1 LRIHNFK
8 FGGFQMP
15 VPEVSESFTGSV
27 NRVTLGAT
35 KDEGGTRTSKV
46 TVGGA
51 RDVVYGGSGSEESG
65 KPVIAIDVLDS
76 KPEDWPDILCEPYKD
91 VFDSPG
97 DWAKKCIERFGADL
111 ICLKFDGIHPDK
123 ADKDATHA
131 VKVTEEVL
139 KAVGIPLVLWGCGN
153 DEKDNQVMPKV
164 SEAAKGEN
172 CLIGTVTEDNYKALT
187 AIALADGHNLITQAP
202 LDINI
207 AKQVNILASDMGF
220 PLERIVTF
228 QTTGALGY
236 GIEYAYSIQERQRLA
251 ALGGDKMMSMPV
263 ICDVGYESW
272 RVKEA
277 KLVDAPEWGDVKG
290 RGPMW
295 EATTAIC
302 LLQAGVDI
310 IRMRHP
316 RAVTVVKNFINQIWQ

>member
-1 LRIHNFK
+1 
-8 FGGFQMP
+8 MS
-15 VPEVSESFTGSV
+15 VPEITDSFTGSV

-35 KDEGGTRTSKV
+35 KENGGTRTSTV
-46 TVGGA
+46 TIGGA
-51 RDVVYGGSGSEESG
+51 RNVVYGGSVEDASE
-65 KPVIAIDVLDS
+65 KPVIAMDVLDCR
-76 KPEDWPDILCEPYKD
+76 PNDWPEALAEQYED
-91 VFDSPG
+91 VMDSPG
-97 DWAKKCIERFGADL
+97 DWAKKCVEQFGADL

-123 ADKDATHA
+123 DDKDAAYA
-131 VKVTEEVL
+131 VKVTKEVL
-139 KAVGIPLVLWGCGN
+139 KAVGVPLILWGCGN

-164 SEAAKGEN
+164 SGAAKGEN
-172 CLIGTVTEDNYKALT
+172 CLIGTITEDNYKSLT
-187 AIALADGHNLITQAP
+187 AIALADGHYLISEAP
-202 LDINI
+202 IDINI

-228 QTTGALGY
+228 QSTGALGY

-251 ALGGDKMMSMPV
+251 ALTGDKMMAMPA

-272 RVKEA
+272 RAKEA
-277 KLVDAPEWGDVKG
+277 KLADAPGWGNADD

-295 EATTAIC
+295 EATTAVC

-316 RAVTVVKNFINQIWQ
+316 RAVTTVKNFINQIW

>member
-1 LRIHNFK
+1 
-8 FGGFQMP
+8 MA
-15 VPEVSESFTGSV
+15 VPEVAESFTGSV
-27 NRVTLGAT
+27 NRVTIGAT
-35 KDEGGTRTSKV
+35 KDSGGTRTSTV

-51 RDVVYGGSGSEESG
+51 RNVVYGGSMEETSE
-65 KPVIAIDVLDS
+65 KPVIAMDVLDS
-76 KPEDWPDILCEPYKD
+76 KPEDWPDALAEAYKD

-97 DWAKKCIERFGADL
+97 DWAKKCVEEFGAEL
-111 ICLKFDGIHPDK
+111 ICVKFEGIHPDK
-123 ADKDATHA
+123 KDLDASHA

-139 KAVGIPLVLWGCGN
+139 KAVGVPLVLWGCGN

-172 CLIGTVTEDNYKALT
+172 VLLGSAKEDNYKALT
-187 AIALADGHNLITQAP
+187 AVALADGHNLITHAP

-207 AKQVNILASDMGF
+207 AKQVNILVSDMGF
-220 PLERIVTF
+220 PLQRIITF
-228 QTTGALGY
+228 QATGALGY

-251 ALGGDKMMSMPV
+251 ALGGDKIMAMPA

-272 RVKEA
+272 RAKEA
-277 KLVDAPEWGDVKG
+277 KLVDAPGWGAAGD

-316 RAVTVVKNFINQIWQ
+316 RAVTTVKNFINQIWQ

>member
-1 LRIHNFK
+1 
-8 FGGFQMP
+8 MP
-15 VPEVSESFTGSV
+15 VPEVTESFAGSV

-35 KDEGGTRTSKV
+35 KDQGGTRTSTI

-51 RDVVYGGSGSEESG
+51 RNVVYGGSFEDAGE
-65 KPVIAIDVLDS
+65 KPVIAMDILDS
-76 KPEDWPDILCEPYKD
+76 RPEDWPDILVEPFKD
-91 VFDSPG
+91 VLDSPA
-97 DWAKKCIERFGADL
+97 DWAKKCVNEFGADL
-111 ICLKFDGIHPDK
+111 ICIRFDGIHPDK
-123 ADKDATHA
+123 GDKDADHA
-131 VKVTEEVL
+131 VKVTKEVL
-139 KAVGIPLVLWGCGN
+139 TAVGVPLVLWGCEN
-153 DEKDNQVMPKV
+153 DEKDNKVMPKV

-172 CLIGTVTEDNYKALT
+172 CLIGTVKEDNYKSLT
-187 AIALADGHNLITQAP
+187 AIALADNHHLITLAP

-207 AKQVNILASDMGF
+207 AKQVNILVSDMGF
-220 PLERIVTF
+220 PLEKIVTF
-228 QTTGALGY
+228 QATGALGY

-251 ALGGDKMMSMPV
+251 ALGGDKMMAMPV

-277 KLVDAPEWGDVKG
+277 KLVDAPGWGDAKG

-316 RAVTVVKNFINQIWQ
+316 RAVAIVKNFLNQLWNSKS